1 MNICENDGSI
11 LLFSHILLVRGR
23 LESGERIRCPWK
35 RLVIDGRTTKYMYT
49 IHTRVF
55 LRIMRKVVMY
65 WPGSYI
71 FHHVIIVSLS
81 LLLGELTRWGL
92 NLVETYF
99 SHLTSSLG
107 EVAKCKLSSAEW

>member
-1 MNICENDGSI
+1 
-11 LLFSHILLVRGR
+11 
-23 LESGERIRCPWK
+23 
-35 RLVIDGRTTKYMYT
+35 
-49 IHTRVF
+49 
-55 LRIMRKVVMY
+55 MY

-99 SHLTSSLG
+99 RHLTSSLG

>member
-11 LLFSHILLVRGR
+11 FLFSHILLVRGR

-35 RLVIDGRTTKYMYT
+35 RWVIDGRTTKYMYT

-55 LRIMRKVVMY
+55 LRIRKVAMY

-81 LLLGELTRWGL
+81 LLLGELTRWGI